1 MSESA
6 MRKALADFERALAPL
21 VPDAEARHAF
31 TAAVYTLIN
40 ATLNHVVVIVNQRAT
55 AGTLA
60 PYPPR
65 ARMIA
70 PVPTLA
76 PLLVAE
82 HLIVLVKVFPPS
94 VAPAI
99 GGIFR
104 PFCASGRGNTEK

>member
-60 PYPPR
+60 PYPTESEDDR
-65 ARMIA
+65 TGTDAGA
-70 PVPTLA
+70 PP
-76 PLLVAE
+76 
-82 HLIVLVKVFPPS
+82 
-94 VAPAI
+94 
-99 GGIFR
+99 GG
-104 PFCASGRGNTEK
+104 